1 MSQSPLGF
9 ASDRTETSTDRGDE
23 YHRLLSSE
31 RRRILLDVLAEQPMP
46 AGLEAVAAA
55 VAEREADA
63 DAPAEDAVERVAI
76 ALHHNHL
83 PRMADAGVLEYEPAA
98 RSVGSFR
105 GC

>member
-9 ASDRTETSTDRGDE
+9 VTDRTETSTDRGDE

-31 RRRILLDVLAEQPMP
+31 RRRTVLDVLAEQPMP
-46 AGLEAVAAA
+46 VGLEAVAAA

-63 DAPAEDAVERVAI
+63 DAPVEDAIDRVAVT
-76 ALHHNHL
+76 LHHNHL
-83 PRMADAGVLEYEPAA
+83 PRMADAGVLEYEPSA
-98 RSVGSFR
+98 RSVGSFQ